1 MSQNNFMGGVSGIL
15 PDVALDQQAVMRRR
29 ALADALTASSMKGID
44 PMRSAGNLIVPIA
57 PMEGLAQLG
66 EALLARHVSKDA
78 QSQEQELAQR
88 AQARIRD
95 TFEGTPTAFAPPP
108 SPTIS
113 SDMPQFGG
121 MDAADSPLGLPQLTP
136 GLAQQ
141 PVVQRQGGLLNM
153 DGIRGND
160 ALVQALRMQSQ
171 VDPMGALKGIVDAS
185 KPTELQRD
193 AGFMGKTGPDMFAAK
208 YPAHSQYAQVD
219 PSKYT
224 PESLARFDQTK
235 NYADL
240 RPIQAAHDL
249 PHRNTGTSIEYYL
262 PGQPDKVVFSTPYTP
277 PPNFVPF
284 PGEPGAPATVLN
296 GRTGQT
302 EPVRGPTGGPVQSP
316 LKPIPESI
324 SNGYMQNNV
333 ALGKIEAA
341 LASVSANPK
350 AFGLTNLAPDMVV
363 QRLDPQGLEARARVA
378 DIGSLKI
385 HDRSGAAVT
394 ASETPRLKPFIPQ
407 VTDSPEK
414 VQKLLGLFKQE
425 YEAMQKEY
433 LDAYGPDRGFK
444 GFAQPQQDGSAQQG
458 SAPQPQPGKPPQAQP
473 SKPAA
478 QVAAKVLTM
487 ADVIATSKARGV
499 PVEAVLKAARDKG
512 YQVPGGASG
521 SF

>member
-1 MSQNNFMGGVSGIL
+1 MAQNYGGTLPFDAESQQEAQGIS
-15 PDVALDQQAVMRRR
+15 RRR
-29 ALADALTASSMKGID
+29 ALASLLTAGALKPID
-44 PMRSAGNLIVPIA
+44 PMQNSGKYITPIS
-57 PMEGLAQLG
+57 PVQGLAQLG
-66 EALLARHVSKDA
+66 QALIAAHSNDVVD
-78 QSQEQELAQR
+78 SQEQALADRQR
-88 AQARIRD
+88 AKTRD
-95 TFEGTPTAFAPPP
+95 MFEGVLTASAPPP

-121 MDAADSPLGLPQLTP
+121 MDAANSPLGLPQLTP
-136 GLAQQ
+136 GLARQ
-141 PVVQRQGGLLNM
+141 PVMQRQGGLLNM

-208 YPAHSQYAQVD
+208 YPAQSDYVKVD

-224 PESLARFDQTK
+224 PESLARFQQTK

-316 LKPIPESI
+316 LKPVPESI

-333 ALGKIEAA
+333 ALGKIDAA
-341 LASVSANPK
+341 LASVSANPN
-350 AFGLTNLAPDMVV
+350 AFGLKNYGPNMLL
-363 QRLDPQGLEARARVA
+363 QRVDPQGVEARARVG

-385 HDRSGAAVT
+385 HDRSGAAVS
-394 ASETPRLKPFIPQ
+394 ASEFPRLQPFIPQ
-407 VTDSPEK
+407 VTDLPEVVRTK
-414 VQKLLGLFKQE
+414 LGLFKQE
-425 YEAMQKEY
+425 YEAVQKEY

-444 GFAQPQQDGSAQQG
+444 GFAQPQQDGGAQQG
-458 SAPQPQPGKPPQAQP
+458 SAPQPQPGKPPQSQP
-473 SKPAA
+473 GKPVA
-478 QVAAKVLTM
+478 QVSAKVLTM
-487 ADVIATSKARGV
+487 ADALATAKARGV

-521 SF
+521 SY